1 MALRSMAGFFAN
13 FSHAFTPTEQPE
25 AGDRFTLQELR
36 RLHSVLTENT
46 TVNGAVPVKLTALQ
60 LLC

>member
-1 MALRSMAGFFAN
+1 MAGFFAN

-25 AGDRFTLQELR
+25 AGDRFTLTELR

-46 TVNGAVPVKLTALQ
+46 TINGLTRTLRSQ
-60 LLC
+60 SRRN